1 MGLLNDTKREI
12 SIEIAPGKVIHIQVG
27 KLAKQAHGSAV
38 VRMGD
43 TSVMVTACEGKPA
56 AFDFFPLT
64 VEYRE
69 AAWAAGRIPGGYFK
83 REGKPSE
90 KEVLTCRVIDR
101 PIRPAFPDG
110 YKNEVQVI
118 GTVISADDKHDPD
131 VLALVGGA
139 ASVWLSPRFPI
150 TEAIAGVRVVLVD
163 GEYIV
168 NPTYEETERAD
179 MELVMAASEKSI
191 SMVEGGA
198 FEVPEDRLLEAL
210 EVGHAAIRKIIAGLN
225 QLKSD
230 LGIVKNPYTAPVKD
244 EVLYKRVKDLVE
256 AKFLAT
262 FRGKHPKTVLY
273 PALDAIKADATT
285 ALADIED
292 ANVLK
297 TALGYLDD
305 IKRDA
310 MREVILTDGIRP
322 DGRATDET
330 RAVETEVGVL
340 PRSHGSALFQR
351 GETLSMVTATLGTR
365 TDEQRIDS
373 LRGETFKNYML
384 HYNFP
389 PYSVGECKRV
399 GTTGRREIGHG
410 HLAER
415 SLAPVLPVPDSFPYT
430 IRVVSEILESN
441 GSSSMAS
448 VCGGSLALMDA
459 GVPIKEPV
467 AGIAMGLIAEGDRM
481 AILSDITGTED
492 HLGDMDFKICGT
504 SEGITGFQMDIKLDN
519 GLPKEILKKALDQA
533 RAGRENFLKAMNAV
547 LPASRKQISEFA
559 PAILSLKIPEDK
571 IRELI
576 GPGGKVI
583 RGIQEESGAT
593 VNVDDGGNVTIS
605 AVVRK
610 AGQKAYR
617 MIQEMMMEAEVGKTY
632 PNAKVK
638 SITSFG
644 AFVEFLPGKEGLV
657 HISELEN
664 RRVEKVEDVVALGDQ
679 ISVKCIGIDGQ
690 GKVRLSRKA
699 TLAPVG

>member
-1 MGLLNDTKREI
+1 MGLLNDTKREV
-12 SIEIAPGKVIHIQVG
+12 SIEIAPGKVMTIQTG

-38 VRMGD
+38 VRCGD
-43 TSVMVTACEGKPA
+43 TMVMVTACEGNPA

-69 AAWAAGRIPGGYFK
+69 SAWSAGRIPGGYFK

-90 KEVLTCRVIDR
+90 KEILTCRIIDR
-101 PIRPAFPDG
+101 PLRPSFPDG

-118 GTVISADDKHDPD
+118 GTVISADDKNDPD
-131 VLALVGGA
+131 VLGLVGGA
-139 ASVWLSPRFPI
+139 AAVWLSPRFPVA
-150 TEAIAGVRVVLVD
+150 EPIAGVRVVMVD
-163 GEYIV
+163 GEFIV
-168 NPTYEETERAD
+168 NPTYHETERAEL
-179 MELVMAASEKSI
+179 ELVMAASEKSI

-198 FEVPEDRLLEAL
+198 FEVPEEKLIEAL
-210 EVGHAAIRKIIAGLN
+210 DVGHEAIRKIIAGIK
-225 QLKSD
+225 QLQAEM
-230 LGIVKNPYTAPVKD
+230 GVVKNEWTPPAKD
-244 EVLYKRVKDLVE
+244 EALYARVKALVE

-273 PALDAIKADATT
+273 PALDAIKVEAKA

-292 ANVLK
+292 ASVLK
-297 TALGYLDD
+297 TAMAYLDD

-322 DGRATDET
+322 DGRTCEQT
-330 RAVETEVGVL
+330 RQAECEVTVL
-340 PRSHGSALFQR
+340 PRAHGSAIFQR
-351 GETLSMVTATLGTR
+351 GETLGLVTATLGTR

-389 PYSVGECKRV
+389 PYSVGEVKRV
-399 GTTGRREIGHG
+399 GSTGRREIGHG

-415 SLAPVLPVPDSFPYT
+415 SLAPVLPTPDSFPYT
-430 IRVVSEILESN
+430 LRVVSEILESN

-467 AGIAMGLIAEGDRM
+467 AGIAMGLIAEGDRI
-481 AILSDITGTED
+481 AVLSDITGTED

-504 SEGITGFQMDIKLDN
+504 TQGITGFQMDIKLDN
-519 GLPKEILKKALDQA
+519 GLPKEIMRKALAQA
-533 RAGRENFLKAMNAV
+533 RAGRENFLAAMNAT
-547 LPASRKQISEFA
+547 LPQSRKEISQFA

-583 RGIQEESGAT
+583 RGIQEESGAV
-593 VNVDDGGNVTIS
+593 VNVDDSGNVTIS

-699 TLAPVG
+699 TLAE

>member
-12 SIEIAPGKVIHIQVG
+12 SIEIAPGKTMTIQVG
-27 KLAKQAHGSAV
+27 KLAKQAHGSTV

-43 TSVMVTACEGKPA
+43 TVAMVTACEGNPA

-69 AAWAAGRIPGGYFK
+69 AAWSAGRIPGGYFK

-90 KEVLTCRVIDR
+90 KEILTCRIIDR
-101 PIRPAFPDG
+101 PIRPMFPDG

-118 GTVISADDKHDPD
+118 GTVLSADDKYDPD

-150 TEAIAGVRVVLVD
+150 TEPLAGVRVIMVD
-163 GEYIV
+163 GEFIV
-168 NPTYEETERAD
+168 NPTYAETETAEL
-179 MELVMAASEKSI
+179 ELVMAATEKSI

-198 FEVPEDRLLEAL
+198 FEVPEDKLIEAM
-210 EVGHAAIRKIIAGLN
+210 EVGHEAIKKIIAGIK
-225 QLKSD
+225 QLQAD
-230 LGIVKNPYTAPVKD
+230 LGIVKNEYIAPVKD
-244 EVLYKRVKDLVE
+244 QELWDRVAGLVKE
-256 AKFLAT
+256 KFLTT

-273 PALDAIKADATT
+273 PALEAIKTEAKA

-292 ANVLK
+292 AVVLK
-297 TALGYLDD
+297 KAMNYLDD

-310 MREVILTDGIRP
+310 MREVILKDGFRP
-322 DGRATDET
+322 DGRALDQT
-330 RAVETEVGVL
+330 RQAECEVSVL

-351 GETLSMVTATLGTR
+351 GETLGLVTATLGTR

-389 PYSVGECKRV
+389 PYSVGEVKRM
-399 GTTGRREIGHG
+399 GSTGRREIGHG

-467 AGIAMGLIAEGDRM
+467 AGIAMGLIAEGDQI
-481 AILSDITGTED
+481 AVLSDITGTED

-504 SEGITGFQMDIKLDN
+504 TEGITGFQMDIKLDN
-519 GLPKEILKKALDQA
+519 GLPKDILKKALEQA
-533 RAGRENFLKAMNAV
+533 RQGRANFLVAMNAA
-547 LPASRKQISEFA
+547 LSESRKEISAFA

-571 IRELI
+571 IRDLI

-593 VNVDDGGNVTIS
+593 INVDDSGNVTIS
-605 AVVRK
+605 AVARK
-610 AGQKAYR
+610 AGQKAFR
-617 MIQEMMMEAEVGKTY
+617 MVQELMMEAEVGKTY
-632 PNAKVK
+632 NGKVK

-679 ISVKCIGIDGQ
+679 ITVKCIGIDGQ

-699 TLAPVG
+699 TLA

>member
-1 MGLLNDTKREI
+1 MGLLNDTKHEI
-12 SIEIAPGKVIHIQVG
+12 TIEIAPGKTMSIQVG

-43 TSVMVTACEGKPA
+43 TVAMVTACEGNPA

-90 KEVLTCRVIDR
+90 KEVLTCRIIDR
-101 PIRPAFPDG
+101 PIRPMFPDG

-118 GTVISADDKHDPD
+118 GTVLSADEKYDPD
-131 VLALVGGA
+131 VLALTGGA
-139 ASVWLSPRFPI
+139 AAVWLSSRFPI
-150 TEAIAGVRVVLVD
+150 TEPLAGVRVILVD
-163 GEYIV
+163 GQYIV
-168 NPTYEETERAD
+168 NPTYAESESAEL
-179 MELVMAASEKSI
+179 ELVMAATEKSI

-198 FEVPEDRLLEAL
+198 FEVPEDKLIEAM
-210 EVGHAAIRKIIAGLN
+210 EVGHEAIRKIIAGIK
-225 QLKSD
+225 QLQGI
-230 LGIVKNPYTAPVKD
+230 LGIQKAEYVAPVKD
-244 EVLYKRVKDLVE
+244 EALAARVSALVKD
-256 AKFLAT
+256 KFLAT

-273 PALDAIKADATT
+273 PALEAIKTEAKA
-285 ALADIED
+285 ALSDIED
-292 ANVLK
+292 PVVLK
-297 TALGYLDD
+297 KAMGYLDEV
-305 IKRDA
+305 KRDA
-310 MREVILTDGIRP
+310 MREVILADGIRP
-322 DGRATDET
+322 DGRAPHET
-330 RAVETEVGVL
+330 RQAECEVGVL
-340 PRSHGSALFQR
+340 PRAHGSALFQR
-351 GETLSMVTATLGTR
+351 GETLGLVSATLGTR

-389 PYSVGECKRV
+389 PYSVGEVKRV

-430 IRVVSEILESN
+430 LRIVSEILESN

-467 AGIAMGLIAEGDRM
+467 AGIAMGLIAEGDRI

-504 SEGITGFQMDIKLDN
+504 TEGITGFQMDIKLDN
-519 GLPKEILKKALDQA
+519 GLPKDILKRALEQA
-533 RAGRENFLKAMNAV
+533 RQGRANFLAAMNAA
-547 LPASRKQISEFA
+547 LSESRKEISQYA

-571 IRELI
+571 IRDLI

-583 RGIQEESGAT
+583 RGIQEESGA
-593 VNVDDGGNVTIS
+593 VINVDDGGNVTIS
-605 AVVRK
+605 AVARK
-610 AGQKAYR
+610 AGQKAFR
-617 MIQEMMMEAEVGKTY
+617 MVQELMMEAEVGKTY

-679 ISVKCIGIDGQ
+679 IAVKCIGIDGQ

-699 TLAPVG
+699 TLA

>member
-1 MGLLNDTKREI
+1 MGLLNDTKREV
-12 SIEIAPGKVIHIQVG
+12 SVEIAPGKTMSIQIG

-43 TSVMVTACEGKPA
+43 TSILVTACEGKPA

-69 AAWAAGRIPGGYFK
+69 AAWSAGRIPGGYFK

-90 KEVLTCRVIDR
+90 KEILTCRIIDR
-101 PIRPAFPDG
+101 PLRPSFPDG
-110 YKNEVQVI
+110 YMNEVQII
-118 GTVISADDKHDPD
+118 GTVLSADDKHDPD
-131 VLALVGGA
+131 VLGLVGGA
-139 ASVWLSPRFPI
+139 AAVWLSPRFPVA
-150 TEAIAGVRVVLVD
+150 EPIAGVRVVLVD

-168 NPTYEETERAD
+168 NPTYEETERAEL
-179 MELVMAASEKSI
+179 ELVMAASEKSI

-198 FEVPEDRLLEAL
+198 FEVPEQKLIEAL
-210 EVGHAAIRKIIAGLN
+210 EVGHKAIRKIIAAIRELQALVGVTKNAWEAPAKDQELWTKVAGLV
-225 QLKSD
+225 Q
-230 LGIVKNPYTAPVKD
+230 
-244 EVLYKRVKDLVE
+244 

-273 PALDAIKADATT
+273 PALDAIKAEAKT
-285 ALADIED
+285 ALATELDE
-292 ANVLK
+292 AKLK
-297 TALGYLDD
+297 LAMNYLDD

-322 DGRATDET
+322 DGRATHET
-330 RAVETEVGVL
+330 RPAECEVAVL
-340 PRSHGSALFQR
+340 PRAHGSALFQR
-351 GETLSMVTATLGTR
+351 GETLGLVTATLGTR

-389 PYSVGECKRV
+389 PYSVGEVKRV
-399 GTTGRREIGHG
+399 GSTGRREIGHG

-415 SLAPVLPVPDSFPYT
+415 SLAPVLPTPDTFPYT
-430 IRVVSEILESN
+430 LRVVSEILESN

-467 AGIAMGLIAEGDRM
+467 AGIAMGLIAEGDRI
-481 AILSDITGTED
+481 AVLSDITGTED

-504 SEGITGFQMDIKLDN
+504 TQGITGFQMDIKLDN
-519 GLPKEILKKALDQA
+519 GLPEEILRKALEQA
-533 RAGRENFLKAMNAV
+533 RQGRANFLGAMNAA
-547 LPASRKQISEFA
+547 LSESRKEISQFA

-583 RGIQEESGAT
+583 RGIQDESGAT

-610 AGQKAYR
+610 AGQKAFR

-679 ISVKCIGIDGQ
+679 IAVKCIGIDGQ
-690 GKVRLSRKA
+690 GKVRLSRRA
-699 TLAPVG
+699 TLAPVA

>member
-1 MGLLNDTKREI
+1 MGLLNDTKHEI
-12 SIEIAPGKVIHIQVG
+12 TIEIAPGKTMSIQVG

-43 TSVMVTACEGKPA
+43 TVAMVTACEGNPA

-90 KEVLTCRVIDR
+90 KEVLTCRIIDR
-101 PIRPAFPDG
+101 PIRPMFPDG

-118 GTVISADDKHDPD
+118 GTVLSADDKYDPD
-131 VLALVGGA
+131 VLALTGGA
-139 ASVWLSPRFPI
+139 AAVWLSSRFPI
-150 TEAIAGVRVVLVD
+150 TEPLAGVRVILVD
-163 GEYIV
+163 GQYIV
-168 NPTYEETERAD
+168 NPTYQESESAEL
-179 MELVMAASEKSI
+179 ELVMAATEKSI

-198 FEVPEDRLLEAL
+198 FEVPEDKLIEAM
-210 EVGHAAIRKIIAGLN
+210 EVGHEAIRKIIAGIK
-225 QLKSD
+225 QLQGI
-230 LGIVKNPYTAPVKD
+230 LGIQKAEYVAPVKD
-244 EVLYKRVKDLVE
+244 EALAARVSALVKD
-256 AKFLAT
+256 KFLAT

-273 PALDAIKADATT
+273 PALEAIKVEAKA
-285 ALADIED
+285 ALSDIED
-292 ANVLK
+292 AVVLK
-297 TALGYLDD
+297 KAMSYLDEV
-305 IKRDA
+305 KRDA
-310 MREVILTDGIRP
+310 MREVILADGIRP
-322 DGRATDET
+322 DGRAPHET
-330 RAVETEVGVL
+330 RQAECEVGVL
-340 PRSHGSALFQR
+340 PRAHGSALFQR
-351 GETLSMVTATLGTR
+351 GETLGLVSATLGTR

-389 PYSVGECKRV
+389 PYSVGEVKRV

-430 IRVVSEILESN
+430 LRIVSEILESN

-467 AGIAMGLIAEGDRM
+467 AGIAMGLIAEGDRI

-504 SEGITGFQMDIKLDN
+504 TEGITGFQMDIKLDN
-519 GLPKEILKKALDQA
+519 GLPKDILKRALEQA
-533 RAGRENFLKAMNAV
+533 RQGRANFLAAMNAA
-547 LPASRKQISEFA
+547 LSESRKEISQYA

-571 IRELI
+571 IRDLI

-583 RGIQEESGAT
+583 RGIQEESGA
-593 VNVDDGGNVTIS
+593 VINVDDGGNVTIS
-605 AVVRK
+605 AVARK
-610 AGQKAYR
+610 AGQKAFR
-617 MIQEMMMEAEVGKTY
+617 MVQELMMEAEVGKTY

-679 ISVKCIGIDGQ
+679 IAVKCIGIDGQ

-699 TLAPVG
+699 TLA

>member
-1 MGLLNDTKREI
+1 MGLLNDTKRSI
-12 SIEIAPGKVIHIQVG
+12 SIEIAPGKTMTIEVG

-43 TSVMVTACEGKPA
+43 TVAMVTACEGNPA

-90 KEVLTCRVIDR
+90 KEVLTCRIIDR
-101 PIRPAFPDG
+101 PIRPMFPDG
-110 YKNEVQVI
+110 YKNEVQVV
-118 GTVISADDKHDPD
+118 GTVISADDKYDPD
-131 VLALVGGA
+131 VLALTGGA
-139 ASVWLSPRFPI
+139 AAVWLSSRFPI
-150 TEAIAGVRVVLVD
+150 TEPLAGVRVVMVD
-163 GEYIV
+163 GEFIV
-168 NPTYEETERAD
+168 NPTYAESETAEL
-179 MELVMAASEKSI
+179 ELVMAATEKSI

-198 FEVPEDRLLEAL
+198 FEVPEDKLIEAL
-210 EVGHAAIRKIIAGLN
+210 DVGHEAIRKIIAGIK
-225 QLKSD
+225 QLQAD
-230 LGIVKNPYTAPVKD
+230 LGIVKAEYVAPVKD
-244 EVLYKRVKDLVE
+244 EALAARVSGLVKE
-256 AKFLAT
+256 KFLAT

-273 PALDAIKADATT
+273 PALEAIKTEAKA

-292 ANVLK
+292 PAVLK
-297 TALGYLDD
+297 KAMGYLDEV
-305 IKRDA
+305 KRDA
-310 MREVILTDGIRP
+310 MREVILADGIRP
-322 DGRATDET
+322 DGRALDQT
-330 RAVETEVGVL
+330 RQAECEVAVL
-340 PRSHGSALFQR
+340 PRAHGSALFQR
-351 GETLSMVTATLGTR
+351 GETLGLVTATLGTR

-389 PYSVGECKRV
+389 PYSVGEVKRM
-399 GTTGRREIGHG
+399 GSTGRREIGHG

-415 SLAPVLPVPDSFPYT
+415 SLAPVLPVPASFPYT
-430 IRVVSEILESN
+430 LRIVSEILESN

-467 AGIAMGLIAEGDRM
+467 AGIAMGLIAEGDRI

-504 SEGITGFQMDIKLDN
+504 TEGITGFQMDIKLDN
-519 GLPKEILKKALDQA
+519 GLPKDILKKALEQA
-533 RAGRENFLKAMNAV
+533 RQGRANFLAAMNAT
-547 LPASRKQISEFA
+547 LSESRKEISQYA

-571 IRELI
+571 IRDLI

-593 VNVDDGGNVTIS
+593 INVDDGGNVTIS

-617 MIQEMMMEAEVGKTY
+617 MVQELMMEAEVGKTY

-699 TLAPVG
+699 TLA

>member
-1 MGLLNDTKREI
+1 MGLLNDTKQEI
-12 SIEIAPGKVIHIQVG
+12 TIEIAPGKTMSIQVG

-43 TSVMVTACEGKPA
+43 TVAMVTACEGNPA

-90 KEVLTCRVIDR
+90 KEVLTCRIIDR
-101 PIRPAFPDG
+101 PIRPMFPEG

-118 GTVISADDKHDPD
+118 GTVLSADDKYDPD
-131 VLALVGGA
+131 VLALTGGA
-139 ASVWLSPRFPI
+139 AAVWLSSRFPI
-150 TEAIAGVRVVLVD
+150 TEPLAGVRVIMVD
-163 GEYIV
+163 GQYIV
-168 NPTYEETERAD
+168 NPTYQESEAAEL
-179 MELVMAASEKSI
+179 ELVMAATEKSI

-198 FEVPEDRLLEAL
+198 FEVPEEKLIEAM
-210 EVGHAAIRKIIAGLN
+210 EVGHEAIRKIIAGIK
-225 QLKSD
+225 QLQGI
-230 LGIVKNPYTAPVKD
+230 LGIVKPEYVSPVKD
-244 EVLYKRVKDLVE
+244 EALASRVSALVKD
-256 AKFLAT
+256 KFLTT

-273 PALDAIKADATT
+273 PALDAIKSEAKA
-285 ALADIED
+285 ALSDIED
-292 ANVLK
+292 PIVLK
-297 TALGYLDD
+297 KAMSYLDEV
-305 IKRDA
+305 KRDA

-322 DGRATDET
+322 DGRAPHET
-330 RAVETEVGVL
+330 RQAECEVGVL
-340 PRSHGSALFQR
+340 PRAHGSALFQR
-351 GETLSMVTATLGTR
+351 GETLGLVSATLGTR

-389 PYSVGECKRV
+389 PYSVGEVKRV

-430 IRVVSEILESN
+430 LRIVSEILESN

-467 AGIAMGLIAEGDRM
+467 AGIAMGLIAEGDRI

-519 GLPKEILKKALDQA
+519 GLPKDILKRALDQA
-533 RAGRENFLKAMNAV
+533 RQGRANFLAAMNAT
-547 LPASRKQISEFA
+547 LAESRKEISQFA

-571 IRELI
+571 IRDLI

-583 RGIQEESGAT
+583 RGIQEESGA
-593 VNVDDGGNVTIS
+593 VINVDDGGNVTIS
-605 AVVRK
+605 AVARK
-610 AGQKAYR
+610 AGQKAFR
-617 MIQEMMMEAEVGKTY
+617 MVQELMMEAEVGKTY

-679 ISVKCIGIDGQ
+679 IAVKCIGIDGQ

-699 TLAPVG
+699 TLA

>member
-12 SIEIAPGKVIHIQVG
+12 SIEIAPGKVMSIQVG

-43 TSVMVTACEGKPA
+43 TAAMVTACEGNPA

-69 AAWAAGRIPGGYFK
+69 PAWSAGRIPGGYFK

-90 KEVLTCRVIDR
+90 KEILTCRIIDR
-101 PIRPAFPDG
+101 PIRPMFPDG
-110 YKNEVQVI
+110 YKNEVQII
-118 GTVISADDKHDPD
+118 GTVISADDKYDPD
-131 VLALVGGA
+131 VLSLVGGA
-139 ASVWLSPRFPI
+139 AAVWLSSRFPI
-150 TEAIAGVRVVLVD
+150 TEPLAGVRVVLVD
-163 GEYIV
+163 GQYIV
-168 NPTYEETERAD
+168 NPTYEESEMAD
-179 MELVMAASEKSI
+179 LELVMAATEKSI

-198 FEVPEDRLLEAL
+198 FEVPEDKLIEAL
-210 EVGHAAIRKIIAGLN
+210 EVGHEAIRKIIAGIKEL
-225 QLKSD
+225 QSQ
-230 LGIVKNPYTAPVKD
+230 LGIVKAEYVAPVKD
-244 EVLYKRVKDLVE
+244 EALYARVAGMVKE
-256 AKFLAT
+256 KFLAT
-262 FRGKHPKTVLY
+262 FRAKLPKTQLY
-273 PALDAIKADATT
+273 PALEAIKVEAKA

-292 ANVLK
+292 AAVLK
-297 TALGYLDD
+297 TAMGYLDD
-305 IKRDA
+305 IKRDS
-310 MREVILTDGIRP
+310 MREVILKDGIRP
-322 DGRATDET
+322 DGRACDQT
-330 RAVETEVGVL
+330 RQAECEVQVL
-340 PRSHGSALFQR
+340 PRAHGSALFQR
-351 GETLSMVTATLGTR
+351 GETLGMVTATLGTR

-389 PYSVGECKRV
+389 PYSVGEVKRM
-399 GTTGRREIGHG
+399 GSTGRREIGHG

-467 AGIAMGLIAEGDRM
+467 AGIAMGLIAEGDRI
-481 AILSDITGTED
+481 AVLSDITGTED

-504 SEGITGFQMDIKLDN
+504 TAGITGFQMDIKLDN
-519 GLPKEILKKALDQA
+519 GLPKEILKKALEQA
-533 RAGRENFLKAMNAV
+533 RAGRANFLAAMNAA
-547 LPASRKQISEFA
+547 LSTSRKEVSQYA

-571 IRELI
+571 IRDLI

-583 RGIQEESGAT
+583 RGIQDESGAT

-617 MIQEMMMEAEVGKTY
+617 MVQELMMEAEVGKTY

-699 TLAPVG
+699 TLA

>member
-1 MGLLNDTKREI
+1 MGLLNETKREV
-12 SIEIAPGKVIHIQVG
+12 SIEIAPGKTVTIQVG

-38 VRMGD
+38 VSMGD
-43 TSVMVTACEGKPA
+43 TSVLVTACEGKPA

-69 AAWAAGRIPGGYFK
+69 AAWSAGRIPGGYFK

-101 PIRPAFPDG
+101 PLRPSFADG
-110 YKNEVQVI
+110 YMNEVQVI

-139 ASVWLSPRFPI
+139 AAIWLSPRFPVA
-150 TEAIAGVRVVLVD
+150 EPLAGVRVILLD

-168 NPTYEETERAD
+168 NPTYQESENAE

-198 FEVPEDRLLEAL
+198 FEVPEEKLIEAM
-210 EVGHAAIRKIIAGLN
+210 EVGHAAIRKIIAGIRKL
-225 QLKSD
+225 QAELA
-230 LGIVKNPYTAPVKD
+230 IVKNPWTAPVKD
-244 EVLYKRVKDLVE
+244 DALWARVTGLVQ

-262 FRGKHPKTVLY
+262 FRGKLPKSQLY
-273 PALDAIKADATT
+273 PALDAIKAEAKL

-292 ANVLK
+292 AAVLK
-297 TALGYLDD
+297 TAMKYLDD
-305 IKRDA
+305 VKRDA

-322 DGRATDET
+322 DGRAPADT
-330 RAVETEVGVL
+330 RQAEVEVSVL
-340 PRSHGSALFQR
+340 PRTHGSAFFQR

-389 PYSVGECKRV
+389 PYSVGEVKRV
-399 GTTGRREIGHG
+399 GSTGRREIGHG

-415 SLAPVLPVPDSFPYT
+415 SLAPVLPTPDSFPYT
-430 IRVVSEILESN
+430 LRIVSEILESN

-467 AGIAMGLIAEGDRM
+467 AGIAMGLIAEGSRV

-504 SEGITGFQMDIKLDN
+504 SQGITGFQMDIKLDD
-519 GLPKEILKKALDQA
+519 GLPKEILRKALDQA
-533 RAGRENFLKAMNAV
+533 RAGRANFLAVMNAT
-547 LPASRKQISEFA
+547 LPESRKEISQYA

-583 RGIQEESGAT
+583 RGIQDESGAV

-610 AGQKAYR
+610 AGQKAFR

-679 ISVKCIGIDGQ
+679 IPVKCIGIDGQ

-699 TLAPVG
+699 TFAGA

>member
-1 MGLLNDTKREI
+1 MGLLNDTKREV
-12 SIEIAPGKVIHIQVG
+12 SIEIAPGKIMSIQVG

-43 TSVMVTACEGKPA
+43 TVAMVTACEGNPA

-90 KEVLTCRVIDR
+90 KEILTCRIIDR
-101 PIRPAFPDG
+101 PIRPMFPDG

-118 GTVISADDKHDPD
+118 GTVLSADDKYDPD
-131 VLALVGGA
+131 VLALTGGA
-139 ASVWLSPRFPI
+139 AAVWLSSRFPI
-150 TEAIAGVRVVLVD
+150 TEPLAGVRVILVD
-163 GEYIV
+163 GQYIV
-168 NPTYEETERAD
+168 NPTYQESESAE
-179 MELVMAASEKSI
+179 MELVMAATEKSI

-198 FEVPEDRLLEAL
+198 FEVPEDKLIEAM
-210 EVGHAAIRKIIAGLN
+210 EVGHEAIRKIIAGIKEL
-225 QLKSD
+225 QGI
-230 LGIVKNPYTAPVKD
+230 LGIVKPEYIAPVKD
-244 EVLYKRVKDLVE
+244 EALAKRVEDLVK

-262 FRGKHPKTVLY
+262 FRAKMQKSVLY
-273 PALDAIKADATT
+273 PALDAIKVEAKA

-292 ANVLK
+292 AAVLK
-297 TALGYLDD
+297 KAMGYLDEA
-305 IKRDA
+305 KRDA

-322 DGRATDET
+322 DGRQPNET
-330 RAVETEVGVL
+330 RQAECEVGVL
-340 PRSHGSALFQR
+340 PRAHGSALFQR
-351 GETLSMVTATLGTR
+351 GETLGLVTATLGTR

-389 PYSVGECKRV
+389 PYSVGEVKRM
-399 GTTGRREIGHG
+399 GSTGRREIGHG

-430 IRVVSEILESN
+430 LRVVSEILESN

-467 AGIAMGLIAEGDRM
+467 AGIAMGLIAEGDRI

-504 SEGITGFQMDIKLDN
+504 TEGITGFQMDIKLDN
-519 GLPKEILKKALDQA
+519 GLPKDILKRALEQA
-533 RAGRENFLKAMNAV
+533 RQGRANFLAAMNAA
-547 LPASRKQISEFA
+547 LSESRKEISQYA

-571 IRELI
+571 IRDLI
-576 GPGGKVI
+576 GPGGKII
-583 RGIQEESGAT
+583 RGIQEESGA
-593 VNVDDGGNVTIS
+593 VINVDDGGNVTIS
-605 AVVRK
+605 AVARK
-610 AGQKAYR
+610 AGQKAFR
-617 MIQEMMMEAEVGKTY
+617 MVQELMMEAEVGKTY

-679 ISVKCIGIDGQ
+679 IPVKCIGIDGQ

-699 TLAPVG
+699 TLA